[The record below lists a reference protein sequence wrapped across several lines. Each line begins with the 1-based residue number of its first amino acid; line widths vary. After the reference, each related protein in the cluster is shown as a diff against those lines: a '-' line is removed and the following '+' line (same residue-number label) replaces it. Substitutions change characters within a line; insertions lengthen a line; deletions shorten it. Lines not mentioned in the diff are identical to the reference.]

1 MCWSRSQVLLEI
13 AITYKSSKALP
24 VCAEILLVTYMV
36 LQSTD
41 CRCRR
46 MVTDQLVCSLETIL
60 VLDVRAEGKSS
71 SQSRKMESIGG
82 NLLAEMFLWTQENR
96 PIKNTLLLES
106 GYFETLSR
114 FADIWRC
121 IRGRKRI
128 SVGTNQAQVAHF
140 VPRECRS
147 TLRSI

>member
-1 MCWSRSQVLLEI
+1 
-13 AITYKSSKALP
+13 
-24 VCAEILLVTYMV
+24 
-36 LQSTD
+36 
-41 CRCRR
+41 

-60 VLDVRAEGKSS
+60 VLDIRAEGKSS

-114 FADIWRC
+114 FADI
-121 IRGRKRI
+121 
-128 SVGTNQAQVAHF
+128 
-140 VPRECRS
+140 
-147 TLRSI
+147 